1 MESYTVV
8 KQYLR
13 EVLYRACR
21 IETALDRG
29 VVDWK
34 DVREEALEL
43 LTEAQNLYDVT
54 QTDYSLDSPAG

>member
-1 MESYTVV
+1 MESYVTV

-21 IETALDRG
+21 IETAIDRG

-43 LTEAQNLYDVT
+43 LTEAQNLYAAT
-54 QTDYSLDSPAG
+54 ETEEN

>member
-1 MESYTVV
+1 MEPYTTV
-8 KQYLR
+8 KEYLR

-43 LTEAQNLYDVT
+43 LTEAQNLYAAT
-54 QTDYSLDSPAG
+54 QVDFSLDSPAG